1 MLTVEGALIIGGSMI
16 VVSSLTAA
24 FFARTWYRHEIAT
37 HDFKSRKQSPL
48 TQAEEDGQVEQ
59 QQFTFQSLVPSAAVE
74 LDSWHTPPRLSI
86 GNQKERVSESSRA
99 PSGLVGLRL
108 A

>member
-1 MLTVEGALIIGGSMI
+1 MDDA
-16 VVSSLTAA
+16 
-24 FFARTWYRHEIAT
+24 
-37 HDFKSRKQSPL
+37 KSRKQKP
-48 TQAEEDGQVEQ
+48 QAQVEEDGQVEQ
-59 QQFTFQSLVPSAAVE
+59 QQFTFESLVPTAAGE

-86 GNQKERVSESSRA
+86 ANQKERVSESSRA